1 MERGICVSLSGLR
14 QKRAPLAR
22 VSGAPESRI
31 ATGSTRPF
39 PGAVHRAIPDG
50 DPEVGQS
57 QGLFQRLHALCVAAF
72 TSRQLMEVYTGLYAR
87 TTPVVWFHVAPCSP
101 SFGLGSTVWADN
113 FESCPSVEGCC
124 D

>member
-1 MERGICVSLSGLR
+1 MERGICVFLSGLR

-22 VSGAPESRI
+22 VSGAPESGI

-57 QGLFQRLHALCVAAF
+57 QGLSQRLYALCVAAF
-72 TSRQLMEVYTGLYAR
+72 TSHQLVELYTALYAR
-87 TTPVVWFHVAPCSP
+87 TTPVVCV
-101 SFGLGSTVWADN
+101 
-113 FESCPSVEGCC
+113 SCGPVLTFVPVGVDCVGG
-124 D
+124 